1 MKNLY
6 KRLSDEYNTDET
18 KFSFRIIIVLLL
30 FTTLVFV
37 ITFCI
42 SMRNS
47 IKLEQEEHL
56 RSSQFEC
63 IKFYIEQ
70 NNNQEPHIVTND
82 KDSLETFSSAIADSN
97 NKDSIEEKDNIK
109 NDSLVCTN
117 FPIAANILNEEFK
130 MNHQNI
136 DYATK
141 QSSIYISL
149 YNSLLVIIIL
159 YTTLMSISV
168 FMISHSGWTKSKT
181 VVKVFAGTV
190 IIILGLAN
198 LINAVIEPKDNFNSY
213 MVYVKQSENNQIK
226 IIRILNDFNKKST
239 PKECE
244 AKMDSII
251 KNLNHINSINDIL
264 PTIDEHKI
272 STTSMDFN
280 KLGGS

>member
-1 MKNLY
+1 MINFY
-6 KRLSDEYNTDET
+6 KRLSDEFKTDET

-30 FTTLVFV
+30 LTTLVFG

-47 IKLEQEEHL
+47 IKLEKEEHL

-70 NNNQEPHIVTND
+70 NNKQVPHIIPNP
-82 KDSLETFSSAIADSN
+82 
-97 NKDSIEEKDNIK
+97 KDSIQNINSEVVDTNIK
-109 NDSLVCTN
+109 DSIQENDTIKNENLVCAN

-168 FMISHSGWTKSKT
+168 FMISHSGWTQSKT
-181 VVKVFAGTV
+181 VIKVFAGTV

-198 LINAVIEPKDNFNSY
+198 LINAVIKPKDNFNSY

-239 PKECE
+239 SEECE

-251 KNLNHINSINDIL
+251 KNLNHINSINEIL